1 MIKQKNYFNLT
12 IILIALYVIFIF
24 GASQLYINYIS
35 KYNKFLRVP
44 NNLEV
49 VNLGSSHSFYGI
61 KYPKGIKGYNLALDS
76 QNFYYDSKILKKYIN
91 KINKNGKIII
101 PVSIFSFY
109 SSDDLGDTDLNERY
123 YNFLNYED
131 VYNGTKTR
139 AFLVKKF
146 YIFYDGKSL
155 FGTLKFIVKSLIKRK
170 LEYKEMEW
178 PSEKLTLAQKI
189 KESEETVKRHTRK
202 TKVHMEYIKNIL
214 KICKENNLIPIL
226 ITTPQS
232 YLYNEGVGDNQYKE
246 RIYDKIER
254 LKEEFNFIYLDYSHD
269 QRFENNLELFY
280 DDDHLNEKGA
290 EIFTDI
296 LLKDIEKKF
305 SINFKEN

>member
-49 VNLGSSHSFYGI
+49 VNLGSSHSFYGV

-189 KESEETVKRHTRK
+189 KESEETAKRHTRK

-232 YLYNEGVGDNQYKE
+232 YLYNEGVGDKQYKE
-246 RIYDKIER
+246 RIYDKIEC

-290 EIFTDI
+290 EIFTNI
-296 LLKDIEKKF
+296 LLKDIENKGYDLKK
-305 SINFKEN
+305 